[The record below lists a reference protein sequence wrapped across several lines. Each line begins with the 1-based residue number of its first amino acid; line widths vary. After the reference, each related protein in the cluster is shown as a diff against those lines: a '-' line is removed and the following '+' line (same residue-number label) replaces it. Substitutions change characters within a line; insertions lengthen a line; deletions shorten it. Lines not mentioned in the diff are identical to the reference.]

1 MGCAIGIFCVIIL
14 LRSMIGPSQPD
25 YSEMIAAARRANP
38 NNLPMNQAEAAEP
51 DYSGMIAAAR
61 RANPNNLPMNQ
72 AEAAADPYYQP
83 MMAPEE
89 EERVGM
95 PPPDGDD
102 MMAPEEEERVGMP
115 PPEGDAMMM

>member
-14 LRSMIGPSQPD
+14 LCSMIGPSQPD
-25 YSEMIAAARRANP
+25 VSGMVAAA
-38 NNLPMNQAEAAEP
+38 
-51 DYSGMIAAAR
+51 S

-95 PPPDGDD
+95 PPP
-102 MMAPEEEERVGMP
+102 
-115 PPEGDAMMM
+115 EGDAMMM

>member
-1 MGCAIGIFCVIIL
+1 MGCAIGIFCVVIL
-14 LRSMIGPSQPD
+14 LCCMFKPSQREPD
-25 YSEMIAAARRANP
+25 VSQWVAAA
-38 NNLPMNQAEAAEP
+38 
-51 DYSGMIAAAR
+51 S

-102 MMAPEEEERVGMP
+102 MMPPPEEEERVGMP